1 MSYFL
6 ITFMA
11 LAALLFVMLP
21 MFGRRKF
28 LHNLEELFT
37 VGDAKRLA
45 YLNQK
50 KDSVYANIK
59 ELDFEY
65 EMGRLSEEDFRRI
78 RQDYLAEAEE
88 VIKAID
94 KVKVR
99 EEIEELI
106 ESEVRERR
114 RIK

>member
-1 MSYFL
+1 
-6 ITFMA
+6 MA
-11 LAALLFVMLP
+11 IAALLIVMLP

-28 LHNLEELFT
+28 LHNLEEMFT

-50 KDSVYANIK
+50 KESIYANIK

-65 EMGRLSEEDFRRI
+65 EMGQLSEEDFSRI
-78 RQDYLAEAEE
+78 RQGYLSEAQQ
-88 VIKAID
+88 VVKAID
-94 KVKVR
+94 EVR
-99 EEIEELI
+99 IKEEIEELI
-106 ESEVRERR
+106 ESEVSDRR